1 MSTLSGFINALY
13 YVYVLMIIA
22 WVVLQMLPIP
32 RYNPIVRAITDFLD
46 QTVLPYVRLFRR
58 VIPMAGPL
66 DLSPMIA
73 LIVLF
78 AARQVLRAVFN
89 V

>member
-66 DLSPMIA
+66 DLSPMVA